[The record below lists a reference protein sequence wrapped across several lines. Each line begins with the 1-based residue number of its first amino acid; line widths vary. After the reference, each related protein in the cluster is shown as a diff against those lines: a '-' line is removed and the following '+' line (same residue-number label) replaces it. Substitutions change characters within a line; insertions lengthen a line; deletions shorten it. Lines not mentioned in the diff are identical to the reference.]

1 MLWVALHLPRLESQ
15 ALARG
20 HAPPE
25 AARAALEAVAAWM
38 GRYTPK
44 VSLEPPEGV
53 AAELGASLRLHGGAG
68 KLAREIRAGLT
79 RLGFEAEIAFA
90 PTARAALWRAAGGG
104 LPLEALPPRVLGLDP
119 ERLKLLGDLGVE
131 TLGALM
137 RLPREGVARRFGQ
150 TLVDELDRAL
160 GRLPEPRTL
169 HVPPARFEARLEFPA
184 PVAEAPAALFAARR
198 LLAQLEGFLAARQGG
213 ARRFTL
219 ELVHARRPATA
230 VEVGLAAPARD
241 AEHFAR
247 LLREHLER
255 LVLPAPAEA
264 VRLAA
269 AVIEPLGGRSGTL
282 FQGPEDAG
290 EDWRRLIER
299 LQARFGADAVH
310 GLGLHS
316 EHRPERAW
324 RRLEPGAAVRAE
336 VPAAGER
343 PLWLLDPPRP
353 LGEGEFELLAGPE
366 RIETGWWDGAEVR
379 RDYFIARSRGSL
391 LWIYRDAQGWRLHG
405 FFA

>member
-68 KLAREIRAGLT
+68 RLAREIREGLA
-79 RLGFEAEIAFA
+79 RLGFEAGIAFA

-104 LPLEALPPRVLGLDP
+104 LPLEALSPRVLGLDP
-119 ERLKLLGDLGVE
+119 ERLKLLDDLGVK

-150 TLVDELDRAL
+150 ALVDELDRAL

-169 HVPPARFEARLEFPA
+169 YVPPARFEARLEFPA
-184 PVAEAPAALFAARR
+184 PVAEASAALFAARR

-213 ARRFTL
+213 VRCFTL
-219 ELVHARRPATA
+219 ELVHARGRATG

-241 AEHFAR
+241 AEHFAH

-264 VRLAA
+264 VRLVAA
-269 AVIEPLGGRSGTL
+269 GIESVEGKSGAL
-282 FQGPEDAG
+282 FRGPEEAG

-299 LQARFGADAVH
+299 LRARFGAEAVH
-310 GLGLHS
+310 SLGLRS

-324 RRLEPGAAVRAE
+324 RRLEPGRAARAE
-336 VPAAGER
+336 VLTVGER

-353 LGEGEFELLAGPE
+353 LAEGEFELLAGPE

-379 RDYFIARSRGSL
+379 RDYFVARSRESL
-391 LWIYRDAQGWRLHG
+391 VWIYRDAQGWRLHG